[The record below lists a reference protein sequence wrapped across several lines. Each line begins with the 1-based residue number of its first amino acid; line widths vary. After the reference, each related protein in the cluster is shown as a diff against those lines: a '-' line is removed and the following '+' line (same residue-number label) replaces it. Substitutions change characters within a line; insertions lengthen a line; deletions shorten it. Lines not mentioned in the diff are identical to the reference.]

1 MRAHP
6 IAGDTLLMLAML
18 ALEVLRGTTG
28 TPPGEAPGL
37 LWDVL
42 AGVLLVPPLALRRTA
57 PVPVAYTVL
66 AGLLVQLL
74 AYPDTVT
81 RPGTFGVFVMLYT
94 LVAYTGRRPAALY
107 GCGILVAWVTP
118 LVVFDALSGA
128 NAVFF
133 AAQLLLAS
141 GFCWTL
147 GEYVGARR
155 AYQRAVESRLRSLEF
170 ERDQQAR
177 IAVAEERNRIARELH
192 DVLAHSVSVMVTHA
206 DGAVY
211 AVHRDPDTAER
222 ALRTIAGTG
231 REALSE
237 LRGLLHVLRHP
248 EEDPAEH
255 RSPQP
260 GVEGIRELVERV
272 RALGLPVE
280 LRIGGELDQ
289 IPTGQ
294 GLAVY
299 RIVQESLTNVLKH
312 AGWNATAAVALDNDG
327 DRIRI
332 EVTDSGSPRVLD
344 PPTPSGGNGV
354 IGMRER
360 ATVYGGSLEAGRTE
374 RGGWRVCA
382 ELPLATERSS
392 PAG

>member
-6 IAGDTLLMLAML
+6 IAGDTLLMLALL

-28 TPPGEAPGL
+28 TPPTAGPAL
-37 LWDVL
+37 FWDVL
-42 AGVLLVPPLALRRTA
+42 AGVLLVPPLVLRRTA
-57 PVPVAYTVL
+57 PAPVAGTVL
-66 AGLLVQLL
+66 LGLLVQLL
-74 AYPDTVT
+74 VHPDTVT
-81 RPGTFGVFVMLYT
+81 RPGSFGVFVMLYT

-107 GCGILVAWVTP
+107 GCGILVVWVTP
-118 LVVFDALSGA
+118 LVVFDALTGYRA
-128 NAVFF
+128 AFF
-133 AAQLLLAS
+133 AVQLLLAA

-147 GEYVGARR
+147 GEYIGARR

-222 ALRTIAGTG
+222 ALRTIASTG
-231 REALSE
+231 RDALSE

-248 EEDPAEH
+248 EEEPDEQ

-260 GVEGIRELVERV
+260 GVNGIQDLVERV

-280 LRIGGELDQ
+280 LRIRGDLDQ

-312 AGWNATAAVALDNDG
+312 AGWNATASVALDNDG
-327 DRIRI
+327 ERIRI
-332 EVTDSGSPRVLD
+332 EVTDSGSPRVLE
-344 PPTPSGGNGV
+344 PPTSSGGNGV

-360 ATVYGGSLEAGRTE
+360 ATVYGGSLEAGPTDQ
-374 RGGWRVCA
+374 GGWRVCA
-382 ELPLATERSS
+382 ELPLAAERSS
-392 PAG
+392 SAG